1 MSFSAK
7 TTIPTFLEKAV
18 VSIVSPFQSLFF
30 HSIRKI
36 QNIWHNYISL
46 TQVRK
51 NNLYLKEEI
60 EILKHKAL
68 KYTEQNKTFERLSKM
83 LKYKLESDREMILAS
98 VVGSDAISWSNMIT
112 INKGFKDGLK
122 KSMAVVTYEGLV
134 GHIVQTVPFYSKV
147 LLITDVRSAVDAL
160 DQDKRTRGVVVGK
173 GSDICEMKYI
183 SHDADIRVGSPVIS
197 SGLGGVFPKGLLI
210 GRVSKVEETKKGL
223 FRNVVVTP
231 SAKISFLEE
240 VFVLK

>member
-1 MSFSAK
+1 
-7 TTIPTFLEKAV
+7 
-18 VSIVSPFQSLFF
+18 
-30 HSIRKI
+30 
-36 QNIWHNYISL
+36 
-46 TQVRK
+46 
-51 NNLYLKEEI
+51 
-60 EILKHKAL
+60 
-68 KYTEQNKTFERLSKM
+68 
-83 LKYKLESDREMILAS
+83 
-98 VVGSDAISWSNMIT
+98 
-112 INKGFKDGLK
+112 
-122 KSMAVVTYEGLV
+122 
-134 GHIVQTVPFYSKV
+134 
-147 LLITDVRSAVDAL
+147 VRSAVDAL

-210 GRVSKVEETKKGL
+210 GKVSKVEETQKGL